1 MKHEVIAYQ
10 LIRVESGDCCTTATT
25 DLIAVKQDPQD
36 LAEILRQDYN
46 STLVGDHQ
54 EPNIRK
60 GKKIEIKDGNLWTKT
75 SESGDLVYTW
85 QVMRL
90 KLNIEV
96 TFPLHH
102 RHEDGVELEVK

>member
-10 LIRVESGDCCTTATT
+10 LIRIESGDCCTNATA
-25 DLIAVKQDPQD
+25 DLIAVKEDPQD

-46 STLVGDHQ
+46 SMLVGDHQ

-96 TFPLHH
+96 SFPLHH
-102 RHEDGVELEVK
+102 RHEDGVELELK

>member
-10 LIRVESGDCCTTATT
+10 LIRVESGDCCTTTTT
-25 DLIAVKQDPQD
+25 DLIAVKQDPQE
-36 LAEILRQDYN
+36 LAEIFRQDYN
-46 STLVGDHQ
+46 SMLVGDHQ

-85 QVMRL
+85 QVMML

-96 TFPLHH
+96 TFPLNH
-102 RHEDGVELEVK
+102 RHEDGVELKVV

>member
-1 MKHEVIAYQ
+1 MKHEVIVYQ
-10 LIRVESGDCCTTATT
+10 LIRVESGDCCTKVTT
-25 DLIAVKQDPQD
+25 DLIDVKQDPNE

-46 STLVGDHQ
+46 SMLVGDHQ

-60 GKKIEIKDGNLWTKT
+60 GKKIEIKDGNLWVKT

-85 QVMRL
+85 QVIRL

-96 TFPLHH
+96 MFPLNHY
-102 RHEDGVELEVK
+102 HEDGVDFLK

>member
-10 LIRVESGDCCTTATT
+10 LIRVESGDCCTSAIT

-46 STLVGDHQ
+46 SMLVGDHQ
-54 EPNIRK
+54 EPNIRN
-60 GKKIEIKDGNLWTKT
+60 GKKLEIEDGNLWTKT

-102 RHEDGVELEVK
+102 QHEDGVELELK